1 MFIYENR
8 KIYSFENQCAQG
20 FAKGGG
26 AVYPKRWERNAW
38 VEGEGVETFLHPT
51 TKTDFN
57 FHVNYFG
64 WNDIMKMC

>member
-26 AVYPKRWERNAW
+26 LFTLKDEKEMP
-38 VEGEGVETFLHPT
+38 G
-51 TKTDFN
+51 
-57 FHVNYFG
+57 
-64 WNDIMKMC
+64 